1 MSTSILA
8 QYIGVIENVNNTVLT
23 LIIDQTA
30 EVLGETFLCFSS
42 QFALIDWPVVEK
54 SIYFFEK
61 Q

>member
-30 EVLGETFLCFSS
+30 ELLGKTFLCFSS
-42 QFALIDWPVVEK
+42 QFALIDWPVVK
-54 SIYFFEK
+54 KLFFFK